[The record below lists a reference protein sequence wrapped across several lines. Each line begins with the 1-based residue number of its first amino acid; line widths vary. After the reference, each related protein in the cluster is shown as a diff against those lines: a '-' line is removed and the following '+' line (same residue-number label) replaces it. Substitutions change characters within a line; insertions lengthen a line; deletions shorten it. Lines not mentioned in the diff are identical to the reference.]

1 MIGFKL
7 LSVKKVTGH
16 ADLYVQYI
24 QNYITFKNSIDK
36 LVHKHY
42 NNHKVTGHFMV
53 WIYEKRLRY
62 EKI

>member
-7 LSVKKVTGH
+7 LSVEKVTGH
-16 ADLYVQYI
+16 ANLHVQYI
-24 QNYITFKNSIDK
+24 QNYITFQNSIDK

-42 NNHKVTGHFMV
+42 NSHKVTGHFMA